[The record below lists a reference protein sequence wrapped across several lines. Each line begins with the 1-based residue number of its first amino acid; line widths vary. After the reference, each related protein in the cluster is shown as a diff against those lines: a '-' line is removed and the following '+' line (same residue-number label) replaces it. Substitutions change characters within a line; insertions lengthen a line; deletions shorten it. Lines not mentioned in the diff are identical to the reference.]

1 MGHALILF
9 EKRSWASA
17 DPIPNMAGAAFS
29 GFGLFCHVHDEC
41 GMSQIA
47 AAAVV
52 VPALQHYSDGTML
65 PYSSVC
71 EKPGSLA
78 ARAIGIPCTR
88 ATNHCI
94 V

>member
-1 MGHALILF
+1 MKLS
-9 EKRSWASA
+9 EKQTWAFA
-17 DPIPNMAGAAFS
+17 DPTPNMAEAAFS
-29 GFGLFCHVHDEC
+29 GVGLFCHVLDEC

-52 VPALQHYSDGTML
+52 VPTLQHYSDGTML
-65 PYSSVC
+65 PYPCVC